1 MQRRTL
7 LAAAAALPLISLPA
21 LAAAPVMRVV
31 KSPTCGC
38 CGAWED
44 HLRAEGFT
52 VESQA
57 IPDEEL
63 WALKARVGLTDETTS
78 CHTGMIDGYIV
89 EGHVPAADIRRLLEE
104 RPKAIGIAVPGMP
117 IGSPGMEMGDEV
129 EPYDTLLILPDGSTE
144 VFESH
149 A

>member
-1 MQRRTL
+1 MNRRTL
-7 LAAAAALPLISLPA
+7 LAALAALPALQLPA
-21 LAAAPVMRVV
+21 LAATSVIRVV

-44 HLRAEGFT
+44 HLRAAGFT
-52 VESQA
+52 VESHA

-63 WALKARVGLTDETTS
+63 WALKARVGLTEDTAS

-89 EGHVPAADIRRLLEE
+89 EGHVPAADIRRLLAE
-104 RPKAIGIAVPGMP
+104 RPKAIGITVPGMP

-129 EPYDTLLILPDGSTE
+129 EPYDTLMILPDGNTN

-149 A
+149 S